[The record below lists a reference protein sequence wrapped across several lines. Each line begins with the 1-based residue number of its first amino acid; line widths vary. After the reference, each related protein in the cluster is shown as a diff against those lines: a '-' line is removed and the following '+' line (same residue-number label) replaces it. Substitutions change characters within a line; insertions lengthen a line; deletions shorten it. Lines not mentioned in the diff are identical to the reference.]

1 MSKRTKLPSKSA
13 RVRNARLTSPT
24 GPTSVAHSSAASE
37 RPITDID
44 GHTGE
49 QARRAHQIA
58 RLTDGLTDTTT
69 LIGLAM
75 GHARAGRFHPGC
87 VPRAIL
93 SELGRQ
99 GLAGDENALRV
110 LGYIHSRGLQQ
121 IQGSDG
127 RIHLKTKAEREI
139 GGAL

>member
-1 MSKRTKLPSKSA
+1 MSKRTKLPSKPA
-13 RVRNARLTSPT
+13 KVRNARLISPI
-24 GPTSVAHSSAASE
+24 GLSPVAHSPAASE
-37 RPITDID
+37 RAITDID
-44 GHTGE
+44 GHIGE
-49 QARRAHQIA
+49 QARRAPQIA
-58 RLTDGLTDTTT
+58 RLSNGPTDAIT

-75 GHARAGRFHPGC
+75 GHARAGGFHPGC

-93 SELGRQ
+93 SELGRH

-110 LGYIHSRGLQQ
+110 LGYIHSRGLQH

-127 RIHLKTKAEREI
+127 RIHLKTKAKRES